1 MRMIIAL
8 AITALL
14 VLVLLGYVGGT
25 REPDQT
31 GTVTWSQSAQ
41 TWKSST
47 PETRMRVRL
56 PSGEEVFTTS
66 AYTPPPANGAQI
78 VLEVRKNLFGW
89 RSYSWQ
95 PGRTPAP

>member
-8 AITALL
+8 ASAALL
-14 VLVLLGYVGGT
+14 VLVLLGYIGGT
-25 REPDQT
+25 NERDQT

-56 PSGEEVFTTS
+56 ATGEEVFTTS
-66 AYTPPPANGAQI
+66 AYTPPPEPGAQI
-78 VLEVRKNLFGW
+78 VLEVRKNVFGW
-89 RSYSWQ
+89 LSYSWRPDQ
-95 PGRTPAP
+95 IPAP